1 MAQITVGVGKQHATI
16 QAAVTAANAG
26 DEIIIDAGTYAE
38 TLSFTKHLIIK
49 GANAGVAGNSDA
61 RGAETIITGQW
72 TINTTASV
80 TIDGLDFVNTRTIA
94 SSSVT
99 TLRVAAHSTTGH
111 VIKNSIFD
119 RDPTDD
125 PVDQSAY
132 VTPVINNF
140 AILLT
145 NGAAGTSVTIEDNF
159 FTGQND
165 VRTYANDVWATAIWA
180 EGDTSTTRI
189 VGNEFENSRAAINA
203 TKFNA
208 NFHIEDNTFHD
219 LGTAITFGSGTTGVI
234 STVTGNIFASDIDTE
249 LNLKNLTGSADISG
263 IITGNTFSP
272 AAQPMWIETG
282 AGADTLQATSGADT
296 FVTYKEGS
304 ADTAIDKVIYSDTV
318 TSLTKIIGGWEV
330 TSSGN
335 TNIDT
340 LKGVDVIDDAGA
352 GKILLVGTGGT
363 AGSGG
368 FATISA
374 AIAAADPG
382 DTIRIAAGTYTET
395 VVVNKANLTLIGDG
409 DATIIQGTGINGS
422 IGVNI
427 QASGAALRD
436 IKVAGFHYDV
446 RITGDVSDIVIDG
459 VAFADAKVGFG
470 KSTTSDITGLTIQD
484 STFTDLV
491 IGVDLPTASANGKV
505 TDAQFL
511 DNTFT
516 DITHKGFYAEALSNA
531 LLEGVTMTRVG
542 QEGNDS
548 GLNGNGID
556 INLKY
561 DAYSDITIKDFTF
574 VDVGGDDANGAA
586 IAVKARNDGGTYG
599 ADPASFT
606 GEVLIEG
613 GSINGATVGIRAG
626 EAGQTVAHPAVKI
639 VDVTI
644 NSSVADI
651 DNRTTATMT
660 LNVTTPLSVAGTSTG
675 YIDDGVADVLTVGA
689 GGTYS
694 TITAALAAAHEG
706 DTIQIAAGTYNESVV
721 ITVANLTIE
730 GGDGVVIKGTFNADN
745 GAFGGD
751 LSDWI
756 GTQLSY
762 NGSSGAGVTVR
773 ADGFTLKD
781 VKIDDFYQG
790 VRFDTDVDDATL
802 TDVDIENSLFG
813 LHKTTTADVIGL
825 TITRGS
831 IVDGYQGTDF
841 TKSTSSLTDGQLKDV
856 NITGTL
862 FQDLSAKGIYTE
874 ALADALIT
882 GVTMTNVGV
891 FGRGDSFGNIGEHG
905 AGIDINLKSGSYSGI
920 TIQNF
925 TFTDVGTSNG
935 AGTSHN
941 NAGAITIKAR
951 NDAPSYNASPAT
963 FTGAVIIRNGTIDG
977 ASTGIRVGEEGKT
990 VSGPRVSV
998 TDVKVTDFVDSADHG
1013 AFINDT
1019 TSPMSVVF
1027 TSAGFIFDQGTSSGV
1042 INFTPYT
1049 APAPDPEPEE
1059 PAPPP
1064 PPPPP
1069 PPNPGQG
1076 PGAQLPDAIVESFDN
1091 VTGVDPTSEKAR
1103 QPTIIL
1109 PSGEEIPNPIYEEVL
1124 QMADLVAQLQAGLIS
1139 EETVIDKMV
1148 EFATDT
1154 TAVALQAY
1162 QFFTGA
1168 TPTKEGVTY
1177 LVNSDDNENDLTD
1190 PYYATFSPDNR
1201 YINFAVSLGTGGEG
1215 AANFEAQYG
1224 QLSFEDAVKSAYD
1237 TIIGLDKAEAAGI
1250 NVTEAIA
1257 YVMAQLAYFTALG
1270 GSAIGAKAAMVGF
1283 LMFAG
1288 MNAKVGVYYDGT
1300 RGFLADAFNGEADY
1314 NVDLTG
1320 GAGAGGFTSSGLEL
1334 GLA

>member
-1 MAQITVGVGKQHATI
+1 MAQVHNNTELTTALAGGDTTIELLGGDYSANVTISRGVTITLGAGVGA
-16 QAAVTAANAG
+16 
-26 DEIIIDAGTYAE
+26 EDA
-38 TLSFTKHLIIK
+38 K
-49 GANAGVAGNSDA
+49 
-61 RGAETIITGQW
+61 ITGQW
-72 TINTTASV
+72 TINSAASV
-80 TIDGLDFVNTRTIA
+80 TIDGLLFVNETLAGDTGTFYSVQIQGAAAGVTHTI
-94 SSSVT
+94 SGST
-99 TLRVAAHSTTGH
+99 FLREAPDWETAGSNNPNHYA
-111 VIKNSIFD
+111 I
-119 RDPTDD
+119 
-125 PVDQSAY
+125 Y
-132 VTPVINNF
+132 VTNTVNATGRVVIDNNVITS
-140 AILLT
+140 ANDENPYGPGVWRSGVWVTGTT
-145 NGAAGTSVTIEDNF
+145 NGVVEITENDFAHVRGALNAGTYSDSWLISGNSFSDA
-159 FTGQND
+159 G
-165 VRTYANDVWATAIWA
+165 TAIA
-180 EGDTSTTRI
+180 FGNSVPGDLSKVT
-189 VGNEFENSRAAINA
+189 
-203 TKFNA
+203 
-208 NFHIEDNTFHD
+208 DNTFGENVD
-219 LGTAITFGSGTTGVI
+219 L
-234 STVTGNIFASDIDTE
+234 E
-249 LNLKNLTGSADISG
+249 LNLKGETGGVDLSD
-263 IITGNTFSP
+263 FD
-272 AAQPMWIETG
+272 AAQ
-282 AGADTLQATSGADT
+282 
-296 FVTYKEGS
+296 F
-304 ADTAIDKVIYSDTV
+304 
-318 TSLTKIIGGWEV
+318 
-330 TSSGN
+330 
-335 TNIDT
+335 
-340 LKGVDVIDDAGA
+340 DDAGTYILGGA
-352 GKILLVGTGGT
+352 GLDTAVFNGSINTLKPFVKWDADGSGWLINYTGPTSFADPDGAGPETAATATAAALVGESMVVNVEKIVADNATFLLV
-363 AGSGG
+363 GSGG
-368 FATISA
+368 FATIGA

-382 DTIRIAAGTYTET
+382 DTIRIAAGTYTEN
-395 VVVNKANLTLIGDG
+395 VVISKADLTIIGDG

-427 QASGAALRD
+427 QASGAAIQD

-446 RITGDVSDIVIDG
+446 RITGDVSDIVIDD
-459 VAFADAKVGFG
+459 VTFADAKVGLG
-470 KSTTSDITGLTIQD
+470 KSTASDITGLTVKD

-491 IGVDLPTASANGKV
+491 IGVDLPTASSEGRV
-505 TDAQFL
+505 TNLEFL
-511 DNTFT
+511 DNAFT

-586 IAVKARNDGGTYG
+586 IAVKARNDGSTYG

-606 GEVLIEG
+606 GAVLIEG
-613 GSINGATVGIRAG
+613 GSITGATVGVRAG
-626 EAGQTVAHPAVKI
+626 EAGQTVADPAVKI

-651 DNRTTATMT
+651 DNRTTSTMT
-660 LNVTTPLSVAGTSTG
+660 LAVATPLSVAGTSVG

-706 DTIQIAAGTYNESVV
+706 DTIKVAAGTYNESVV
-721 ITVANLTIE
+721 VNVANLTIE
-730 GGDGVVIKGTFNADN
+730 GADGVVIKGTFNADN
-745 GAFGGD
+745 GAFSGD

-762 NGSSGAGVTVR
+762 NGNSGAGVTVR

-781 VKIDDFYQG
+781 VKIDDFFQG

-813 LHKTTTADVIGL
+813 LHKTTTADVVGL

-882 GVTMTNVGV
+882 GITMTNVGV
-891 FGRGDSFGNIGEHG
+891 FGRGDSFGVIGEHG
-905 AGIDINLKSGSYSGI
+905 AGIDINLKSGSYSDI

-935 AGTSHN
+935 AGPSHN

-951 NDAPSYNASPAT
+951 NDAPSYNANPAT
-963 FTGAVIIRNGTIDG
+963 ITDTVIIRNGAIDG
-977 ASTGIRVGEEGKT
+977 TSTGIRVGEEGKT

-998 TDVKVTDFVDSADHG
+998 TDVKVIDFVDSTDHG

-1027 TSAGFIFDQGTSSGV
+1027 TSAGFIFDQGASSGV

-1049 APAPDPEPEE
+1049 APAPDPEPEEEE

-1091 VTGVDPTSEKAR
+1091 VTGVDPTSEKAS

-1109 PSGEEIPNPIYEEVL
+1109 PSGEEVPNPIYEEVL
-1124 QMADLVAQLQAGLIS
+1124 EMADLVAQLQAGLIS

-1215 AANFEAQYG
+1215 AANFEAEYG

-1237 TIIGLDKAEAAGI
+1237 TIIGLDNAEAAGI

-1270 GSAIGAKAAMVGF
+1270 GTALGAKAAMVGF

-1320 GAGAGGFTSSGLEL
+1320 GAGSGGFTSSGLEL